1 MDSGTYELLRARLT
15 EQARRLADRATALNE
30 QRAAAFGSTELALA
44 DTRSLHTEQPCTLR
58 DVVALGDILLL
69 GSHSGAPGTESQP
82 SGADVFALV
91 DRDLDRQ
98 PDDTVRGLLDDPAF
112 IREFDA
118 LFRYYR
124 QARLLRLR
132 HVDGKLLAVF
142 QTGER
147 AEDIRVLR
155 WALTADGRAEFLD
168 ARGDKD
174 HTAPPAHDVT
184 WTAATREN
192 HRPGRHPHVSVG
204 GEVFVSTVG
213 GQLAVK
219 VEDDTETGRGIHA
232 EPVQEPLQSLADAD
246 VEHARVGPLIL
257 LRVRPY
263 KETAWRHLVLHTLT
277 RTVVRLDGIGQACRR
292 LPEEQG
298 IVFPGGYCLAD
309 GTHKTFDGIDT
320 DGLEFE
326 RTVRS
331 PNGEDVLYAFRARED
346 GRSLL
351 LPYNLIRKEVANP
364 LVCHGYALLDD
375 GTLSVL
381 RAGSAEP
388 ARVHPVQI
396 WRSPFAADTHAAT
409 QSAGDGPLARIGN
422 ADLVRGISDCLSVAR
437 AVTETEPTT
446 GVYEALLASCVR
458 TADAHHWLGEPEV
471 GDLRG
476 PLEELRATAEQVLAE
491 FATVQTLTRQAADAL
506 EEAAVRSTALVRRIR
521 GESPQDA
528 AEWVDRLT
536 ELRSAQ
542 GQLLTLKDLRY
553 ADTDRIDAL
562 AADLADDLA
571 SAGRRAVAFLQRPD
585 AFAAHHAD
593 IGRLAADAE
602 ALTTVA
608 EADALADQLRQRTE
622 RLQAVTEVVAGL
634 DVGDA
639 TVRTAVLERIAEVLA
654 DANRARAGLD
664 ARRRE
669 LTVHE
674 DRAEF
679 AAELAL
685 LGQAVTGAL
694 AAATTPESCDDQL
707 ARLLLQL
714 ENLEARFA
722 DSDAFLAEIDTRRT
736 EVYEALAARKQTL
749 ADTRARHAE
758 RLATS
763 AGRVLDT
770 IARRLAGLGSADDI
784 NTYFASDPMLGKVR
798 RTVAELRELGDQVRA
813 DELEARVA
821 AARQEAARSLRDR
834 TELYAD
840 GGDTLRLGRHRFAVN
855 TQPLDLT
862 VVPHGDGM
870 AFALTGTDY
879 RAPLTDPAFA
889 ELRPYWNQT
898 LPSENAEVY
907 RAEHLAARL
916 LDEHGAEPLLAVDD
930 LPAFVRAATE
940 TAYDEGYERGVH
952 DHDAT
957 QILRALLRLHGDAG
971 LLRHTPRARATA
983 QFHWAHATTP
993 DERALLT
1000 RRAVS
1005 LARARDTF
1013 GLAPAIDAFRAELAD
1028 RIGDWDAAAYLFD
1041 ELTTGPDGFVTAT
1054 ATRTLLDK
1062 FRHAT
1067 DSAAYEDDLAAVTD
1081 PHARRQLVEAW
1092 LGSYLTATG
1101 ESGDLDEAV
1110 AVELCRDLPRYDSAA
1125 PLTAT
1130 VDGLLGTHPH
1140 IEGRALTVRI
1150 DELLDRTRQF
1160 RTRSV
1165 PRFRAYQTLRTELA
1179 AAERAR
1185 LRLDEYRPKVM
1196 SAFVRNR
1203 LIDEVYLPL
1212 IGDNLNKQLGTAGGL
1227 LLLVSPP
1234 GYGKTTLMEYVAD
1247 RLGMILVKV
1256 NGPALGHDAT
1266 SLDPAEAPNAT
1277 ARQEIERINFALEAG
1292 NNVLLYLD
1300 DIQHTSPELLQ
1311 KFISLCDAQRRME
1324 GVWNGASRTYDLRG
1338 KRFAVCMAG
1347 NPYTE
1352 SGARFRIPDML
1363 ANRADVWNL
1372 GEVLTGKEDAF
1383 AVSFVE
1389 NALTAN
1395 PVLAPLAGR
1404 DRADL
1409 DLLLRLAEGDPGAR
1423 RDRLAHPYAP
1433 AELDRIIAVLRHLL
1447 AARATVLA
1455 VNAAYIASAAQ
1466 SDEARTEPPFRLQGS
1481 YRDMNKIAARIDPA
1495 MNDAELA
1502 AAVDDHYAAEAQ
1514 TLTTDAEANLL
1525 KLAELRSTLTPQ
1537 GAARWAEIKA
1547 AHVRAARLGG
1557 QGDDPV
1563 FHAVAALD
1571 LVADRLAAV
1580 ESAISRAA
1588 DPCNALANPP
1598 PRHAKGTR
1606 SPRRVQLPLVGPG
1619 ESMEGAHDRDEGT
1632 GSDGHRRDRG
1642 ADDPAAP

>member
-1 MDSGTYELLRARLT
+1 METRSGTAPGTEAGPGPEAGTEPGTGPGVEAGLDAGTYEVLRARLAK
-15 EQARRLADRATALNE
+15 EARQLADRASALNE
-30 QRAAAFGSTELALA
+30 QRVAAFGSTELALA
-44 DTRSLHTEQPCTLR
+44 DTRSLRTDCPCTPR
-58 DVVALGDILLL
+58 DVVAIGDTLLL
-69 GSHSGAPGTESQP
+69 GSDRAPGAESTSQTTV
-82 SGADVFALV
+82 ADVFALL
-91 DRDLDRQ
+91 DRDLNRQ
-98 PDDTVRGLLDDPAF
+98 PDDTVPGLLDDLGF
-112 IREFDA
+112 VREFDA

-155 WALTADGRAEFLD
+155 WALAADGRAEFLD
-168 ARGDKD
+168 ARGDRD
-174 HTAPPAHDVT
+174 HAAPPAHDFT
-184 WTAATREN
+184 WTAATRDD
-192 HRPGRHPHVSVG
+192 HVQGRHPHVSVG

-213 GQLAVK
+213 GQLTVK

-263 KETAWRHLVLHTLT
+263 KETASRHLVFHTLT
-277 RTVVRLDGIGQACRR
+277 QAVIRLDGIGQACRR
-292 LPEEQG
+292 LPEDQG
-298 IVFPGGYCLAD
+298 IVFPGGYCLAS
-309 GTHKTFDGIDT
+309 GAYKTFDGTDT

-351 LPYNLIRKEVANP
+351 LPYNLIRKEIANP
-364 LVCHGYALLDD
+364 LPCHGYALLDD

-381 RAGSAEP
+381 RTGAAEP

-396 WRSPFAADTHAAT
+396 WRSPFVADTHADTHAAART
-409 QSAGDGPLARIGN
+409 ADDGPPARIGN

-437 AVTETEPTT
+437 AVTGTTPTT

-458 TADAHHWLGEPEV
+458 TADSHHWLGEDEV
-471 GDLRG
+471 GDLRT
-476 PLEELRATAEQVLAE
+476 PLEAVRATAEQVLAE
-491 FATVQTLTRQAADAL
+491 FATVQALTRQAADAL
-506 EEAAVRSTALVRRIR
+506 EESAARITALVRRIR
-521 GESPQDA
+521 GESPHEA
-528 AEWVDRLT
+528 TEWIDRLT
-536 ELRSAQ
+536 ELRFAQ

-593 IGRLAADAE
+593 VAQLAADTEAITTAAE
-602 ALTTVA
+602 A
-608 EADALADQLRQRTE
+608 ESLADRLRQLTE
-622 RLQAVTEVVAGL
+622 RLQTVTEVVAGL

-654 DANRARAGLD
+654 DVNRARAGLD

-669 LTVHE
+669 LTMHE

-685 LGQAVTGAL
+685 LSQAVTGAL
-694 AAATTPESCDDQL
+694 AAATTPESCDEQL

-714 ENLEARFA
+714 ENLDARFA
-722 DSDAFLAEIDTRRT
+722 ESDAFLGEIDTRRT
-736 EVYEALAARKQTL
+736 ELYEALAARKQSL

-770 IARRLAGLGSADDI
+770 VTRRLAGLASVDEI
-784 NTYFASDPMLGKVR
+784 NTYFASDPMVGKVR
-798 RTVAELRELGDQVRA
+798 RTVDELRELGDQVRA
-813 DELEARVA
+813 EELEARIG

-862 VVPHGDGM
+862 IVPHGDGM

-879 RAPLTDPAFA
+879 RAPITDPAFA
-889 ELRPYWNQT
+889 ELRPYWNQP
-898 LPSENAEVY
+898 LPSENPQVY
-907 RAEHLAARL
+907 RGEHLAARL
-916 LDEHGAEPLLAVDD
+916 LDEHGAEALLAVDD
-930 LPAFVRAATE
+930 LPAFVRAAAE

-957 QILRALLRLHGDAG
+957 LVLRALLRLHGDAG
-971 LLRHTPRARATA
+971 LLRYTPRARAAA
-983 QFHWAHATTP
+983 QFHWAHDTTA
-993 DERALLT
+993 DERALIT

-1013 GLAPAIDAFRAELAD
+1013 GLAPAIDDFRAELAA
-1028 RIGDWDAAAYLFD
+1028 RTGDGDAAAYLFD
-1041 ELTTGPDGFVTAT
+1041 ELTTGPEGFVTST
-1054 ATRTLLDK
+1054 ASRTLLDK

-1067 DSAAYEDDLAAVTD
+1067 DSSAYEDDLDAVTA
-1081 PHARRQLVEAW
+1081 PHARRQLAEAW
-1092 LGSYLTATG
+1092 LSSYLTATG

-1130 VDGLLGTHPH
+1130 VDGLLGAHPR
-1140 IEGRALTVRI
+1140 IEGRALTARI
-1150 DELLDRTRQF
+1150 DELLDRTRRF
-1160 RTRSV
+1160 RTATV
-1165 PRFRAYQTLRTELA
+1165 PGFRAYQSLRTDLA

-1212 IGDNLNKQLGTAGGL
+1212 IGDSLSKQLGSAGGL

-1256 NGPALGHDAT
+1256 SGPSLGHDVT

-1277 ARQEIERINFALEAG
+1277 SRLEIDKVNFALEAG

-1372 GEVLTGKEDAF
+1372 GEVLTGKEDAC
-1383 AVSFVE
+1383 ASSFVE

-1409 DLLLRLAEGDPGAR
+1409 DLLLRLADGDPTAR
-1423 RDRLAHPYAP
+1423 RDQLGHPYAH
-1433 AELDRIIAVLRHLL
+1433 AELDRIVAVLRHLL
-1447 AARATVLA
+1447 TARATVLA

-1466 SDEARTEPPFRLQGS
+1466 SDESRTEPPFRLQGS
-1481 YRDMNKIAARIDPA
+1481 YRDMNKIAARIDPV

-1502 AAVDDHYAAEAQ
+1502 ALIDDHYTAEAQ
-1514 TLTTDAEANLL
+1514 TLTTGAEGNLL

-1557 QGDDPV
+1557 RGDDPV
-1563 FHAVAALD
+1563 THAVAALD

-1580 ESAISRAA
+1580 ESAISRAT
-1588 DPCNALANPP
+1588 DPRNVLANPSG
-1598 PRHAKGTR
+1598 RHTKG
-1606 SPRRVQLPLVGPG
+1606 
-1619 ESMEGAHDRDEGT
+1619 AC
-1632 GSDGHRRDRG
+1632 
-1642 ADDPAAP
+1642 